1 MKPNND
7 KSTYIQSSTQRSNER
22 DKTVNENSDSITRLL
37 LPEEDAEH
45 PRGGTT
51 EENRFDILM
60 QMSRDLAHQLNNH
73 LTAILAN
80 AQLALLM
87 AENEE
92 LKSYLDAVE
101 EATGE
106 AGTAV
111 HRFQET
117 THALVEQP
125 TLEKMPGKIKRSN
138 H

>member
-7 KSTYIQSSTQRSNER
+7 ESTYIQSSIQQSNER
-22 DKTVNENSDSITRLL
+22 DKTMNENSDSITRLL

-45 PRGGTT
+45 PRRVTT
-51 EENRFDILM
+51 EENRFDVLM
-60 QMSRDLAHQLNNH
+60 QMSKDLAHQLNNH

-87 AENEE
+87 ADNEE

-101 EATGE
+101 EATGD

-125 TLEKMPGKIKRSN
+125 TLENIPGRT
-138 H
+138 